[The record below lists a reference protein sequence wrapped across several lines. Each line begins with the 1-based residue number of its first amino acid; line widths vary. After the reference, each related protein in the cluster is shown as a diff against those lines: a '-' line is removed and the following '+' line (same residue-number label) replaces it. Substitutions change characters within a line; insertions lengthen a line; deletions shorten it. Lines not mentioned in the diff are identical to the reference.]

1 MNKSQFYLQQCS
13 DAASKSPMCFT
24 LGAVLV
30 KGGKIISTGYNHHRT
45 HYDGSDSSRG
55 QRKPVS
61 MHAEMHA
68 IYSAT
73 GFKSTHG
80 AFHPIHHVPEQK
92 QVGWTKKNANRSSRI
107 LNQRNNQHLVGNVPR
122 SIEINPNSSAV
133 DSALLRRSNSRVIQP
148 KGQKGRES
156 QPRPNQCQH
165 GGGGGKKKGQTRG
178 RRNSSS
184 ASSSDSGAV
193 PPQPKVSKMRSPE
206 DIKLWD
212 ARRRDPRVNGADLYV
227 ARFTKSGLGPAKPCG
242 RCVEWCRWAGVKRVF
257 HWNPENGA
265 WDVLKV
271 NDPNDT
277 YLTHADKKITTK
289 TVRSD
294 DNTSLAATAINLP
307 DTNNKW
313 AIAHAKAK
321 TFLQKFSLKDKVNI
335 VTGVGW
341 MNGRC
346 VGNIPANETLGWPG
360 LCLED
365 SPLGVRYTD
374 FVTAFPPGINAAATF
389 DRKLMRLRGEAMGKE
404 FRGKGVN
411 VALGPVMNMA
421 RTPEGGRLWESFGG
435 DPYLQGEA
443 AYETIVGIQK
453 QGVQACAKHFINK
466 WEAAH
471 AIFLKTNTLVT
482 LLSLPSHTVLLTT
495 IHHTV
500 NNTYACQND
509 EALNTLLKHQLGFQG
524 YVMSDW
530 AATESTNAANEGL
543 DMTMP
548 GDITFGSG
556 NSYFGANLTDA
567 VNGGSVR
574 MSRLDDMAQRIIAA
588 WYLTGQD
595 QGYPAVN
602 FNAFNRTDEAT
613 NEHIN
618 VEDDHYKIAREIG
631 AASIVVLKNI
641 RNTLPLR
648 SVRSLSV
655 VGSDARPPPSG
666 PNGYTDRGGTDG
678 TLAMGWGSGNNL
690 TAWENGDALVQTVAQ
705 NNSNVVVV
713 IHSVGALIL
722 EPWIDH
728 PNVTAVVWAGLPGQE
743 SGNSL
748 VDVLYGDVNPSGRL
762 PYTIAKS
769 ASDYPAHVVYN
780 GSSAVGG
787 VQIDYAEGLDID
799 YRWFDAKNITPRFEF
814 GYGLS
819 YTTFQYS
826 NLVIKPV
833 KPESS
838 YDADEKAWDDNQATS
853 NHTGASLDSWLHEA
867 AYSITFCVK
876 NIGSMP
882 GWEVPQLYLHAPS
895 AVNSPP
901 NILRG
906 FERVEIQS
914 GQTATVTMQ
923 LSRYDLSIWD
933 IVRQGWAKPLGTWH
947 LSIGASSRDL
957 RLSGT
962 IE

>member
-1 MNKSQFYLQQCS
+1 MHFFFL
-13 DAASKSPMCFT
+13 
-24 LGAVLV
+24 
-30 KGGKIISTGYNHHRT
+30 TG
-45 HYDGSDSSRG
+45 
-55 QRKPVS
+55 
-61 MHAEMHA
+61 
-68 IYSAT
+68 
-73 GFKSTHG
+73 
-80 AFHPIHHVPEQK
+80 
-92 QVGWTKKNANRSSRI
+92 
-107 LNQRNNQHLVGNVPR
+107 
-122 SIEINPNSSAV
+122 
-133 DSALLRRSNSRVIQP
+133 
-148 KGQKGRES
+148 
-156 QPRPNQCQH
+156 
-165 GGGGGKKKGQTRG
+165 
-178 RRNSSS
+178 
-184 ASSSDSGAV
+184 
-193 PPQPKVSKMRSPE
+193 
-206 DIKLWD
+206 
-212 ARRRDPRVNGADLYV
+212 
-227 ARFTKSGLGPAKPCG
+227 
-242 RCVEWCRWAGVKRVF
+242 
-257 HWNPENGA
+257 
-265 WDVLKV
+265 
-271 NDPNDT
+271 
-277 YLTHADKKITTK
+277 
-289 TVRSD
+289 SD

-453 QGVQACAKHFINK
+453 QGVQACAKHFINN
-466 WEAAH
+466 EQERFRTTESSNVDDRTEH
-471 AIFLKTNTLVT
+471 EIYLHPFLKSVQAGVASVMCSYNLGNAPLAPFPYGVT
-482 LLSLPSHTVLLTT
+482 YDNPPYSQQH
-495 IHHTV
+495 
-500 NNTYACQND
+500 
-509 EALNTLLKHQLGFQG
+509 
-524 YVMSDW
+524 
-530 AATESTNAANEGL
+530 
-543 DMTMP
+543 
-548 GDITFGSG
+548 
-556 NSYFGANLTDA
+556 
-567 VNGGSVR
+567 
-574 MSRLDDMAQRIIAA
+574 DMAQRIIAA

-962 IE
+962 I